1 MRVQKEKGGSKKN
14 QYVLRTNKDVVLR
27 KEKIMKKRGKNLWKK
42 LTSVALSAAM
52 AITLLPAQ
60 PAFAEGE
67 TGGDLNLPEKLL
79 YFSFDEDIS
88 NNTIVGEGATA
99 NVVNGAEISKTDKK
113 LGNGALL
120 LDNNQ
125 QQRLSIP
132 AGVLSGKNVEGMT
145 NEGLTI
151 SYWSKVVRSSP
162 GWVYFILPAGT
173 TNNDRKYAGIL
184 DNTDKLQVEYHSPGG
199 VANGAPK
206 TNIWKHVMVT
216 MKGTTATL
224 YVDGKKIQSSEEIEA
239 GRRPNGVP
247 DLSGSEINIG
257 YATWGSGEY
266 FAGYIDEF
274 TMYDAALTDEQA
286 MAVCEQE
293 LMKEAIQ
300 NGFIETTGPLNV
312 AVGSSVTI
320 QPKNTIPE
328 NIRADITYQ
337 SANPAIAT
345 VDETGKVT
353 GIGAGTTT
361 ITASVIYDGK
371 ENQSDPIT
379 INVKTPAEAL
389 IGSYNFDD
397 GTLGTA
403 TAIST
408 GLAAFNANNVE
419 YGIGRDGIGKAVRT
433 KDVVGSGEGYGVK
446 LAETNLG
453 STYTVSMWINP
464 VNEKAFHS
472 NGPVLALGHG
482 KNGDERWMAI
492 SGNYAD
498 EQGKEADNS
507 KARVWGNIPAGR
519 FDHNNKDYEVKTGT
533 EFSAVKD
540 QWMMLTI
547 AQSQNDVS
555 FYKDGE
561 LVNTF
566 SISDEVMNGAEQ
578 EILLGVNN
586 WDKEFDGLY
595 DDVKVY
601 NAALNA
607 SQIEELYKS
616 DMLEGMNIL
625 GENKSIDMITKDLNL
640 VTECNEVPVVWTSSA
655 PEKITAAGE
664 VKVKDGTEVTLTA
677 TASAFGNWSKQ
688 YKVRLA
694 KPITVKHV
702 DEKNTEIKTETVYGQ
717 VGTDYTYEAKDKILA
732 TDTAAYVYDE
742 TNNTAES
749 LKISVTEEG
758 EMVITVRYTEANIA
772 SVDNSKLPEMVYVIE
787 GNTPVLPKSIPGTTA
802 SEGQGEAVTINVPIS
817 WTADG
822 SGLKPGEHSLNGTA
836 AGHAVTV
843 KVKVF
848 ECDETVADT
857 EAQSANDSKKVKLKK
872 GYKGIIE
879 TEYDIVTTGDISTD
893 AGVQYYDNGVAE
905 NADTFWLPATSTR
918 FNSGYFL
925 VVTANGKGG
934 STSDSGAVN
943 VPANIDQATMLYDKT
958 KTYHVRTRIDTTE
971 ASVAEDGTITKN
983 GTYRV
988 WITDEDGKTVELTTA
1003 DSPAGFRKVVN
1014 GIIDKFGAAK
1024 NNFKVTNHKISW
1036 QSGYVTQKI
1045 ESYVTETL
1053 EQTES
1058 MKQLPSS
1065 VLGDQAAEVYT
1076 YKPATEFEK
1085 DGKVYALDEDKSGWY
1100 KEDGSKL
1107 ENPAAA
1113 DVAVAGATVVYKAY
1127 YKEGANF
1134 AGLKAAIDAAQ
1145 TAYDQKTA
1153 EKVYKADSLKTL
1165 QQAIAAAQAVYDT
1178 KGTANEKNEEEVAAA
1193 VTTLNNA
1200 VKAPMELKD
1209 FEEMNQ
1215 VMTAY
1220 YPMDQDV
1227 KDTTANHHDGTVNG
1241 DVTFPNGDSA
1251 VFPGSEKGLT
1261 NYISLPTDMAVTNQ
1275 MTFSFWTY
1283 TEAGGGNNV
1292 FGISSGK
1299 DMSSAHHFSIYTSNG
1314 EKLSANGGKTG
1325 YSGPAGVD
1333 NIPFAAEEWHLVT
1346 CVVNGTDLTFY
1357 VDGEEAKSGTI
1368 GASLTEV
1375 WNAHE
1380 AERNIYIGNNVYA
1393 WNNNGVHDKDY
1404 KGRIKNFR
1412 IYNAALAAEQVKD
1425 IYDNEAAMPMK
1436 KAIDHLVHALG
1447 AHPGTGENQGKYVL
1461 TITKNKV
1468 DLKTTGTQGET
1479 ISWKAYDANG
1489 EESSADINTEDGT
1502 VNLPEQEGASKTATL
1517 KATIQLNGQTE
1528 VIEIICTIKHVSA
1541 AVETAR
1547 EELKAVLDQAQE
1559 LNKLLYTSAS
1569 WSEFETIL
1577 NTAQGIYDN
1586 PTTEAEIKEQTAKLT
1601 NAMKTDGTGTLVERG
1616 NKTELTALVNEAEQ
1630 AMADKDKADYEE
1642 SVWTALETA
1651 IREAKELSDDVDQ
1664 AAVDAKK
1671 EALQTALNN
1680 FVPKDA
1686 PPVTVDKTAL
1696 ENKRKEAENA
1706 MKDQERYEYDKEIWT
1721 ALETAIN
1728 EAKTLEENAD
1738 ATAEEITDVYNKLEK
1753 ALKEFQ
1759 PKVIDK
1765 EALGSLKTE
1774 VDNAM
1779 EGKNQDDY
1787 DPEVWEALQTAL
1799 KAVENLPENATAEEI
1814 KEAYKNLWIAL
1825 DNFQPKQPGTV
1836 IPVESVSL
1844 EKQEETVKVNQK
1856 VTLKATVNPEDATNK
1871 DLIWESDNES
1881 VAAVDEHGVV
1891 TGKKEGTATI
1901 TVSSA
1906 ENKEIKATCEMTVI
1920 KVPVT
1925 RVTLSKTKLTLAPG
1939 KSQKLTATIAP
1950 NDATNK
1956 SLTWKSSNDKI
1967 AAVTNGKVTAKK
1979 AGTATITVSS
1989 KENKEI
1995 KATCKV
2001 TVKIAVTK
2009 VKLNKSKLTLGTKE
2023 TFALKATI
2031 TPKNATNKK
2040 VSYKSSKKTVA
2051 TVSSKGKIKALKKG
2065 KTTITATV
2073 DGKKAT
2079 CVVTV
2084 KAAPKKITLNAK
2096 KKTLKKGKTFQLKVK
2111 LPKNTASNKITYK
2124 TSNKKIATVSSKG
2137 KIKAVKKGKAT
2148 ITVTTFNKKKA
2159 TIKITVK

>member
-1 MRVQKEKGGSKKN
+1 
-14 QYVLRTNKDVVLR
+14 
-27 KEKIMKKRGKNLWKK
+27 MKKRGKDLWKK

-88 NNTIVGEGATA
+88 NNSIAGEGATA

-125 QQRLSIP
+125 KQRLSIP

-173 TNNDRKYAGIL
+173 IPDNRQYAGIL
-184 DNTDKLQVEYHSPGG
+184 DNMDKLEVEYYTSWGKGIQGTP
-199 VANGAPK
+199 AN
-206 TNIWKHVMVT
+206 NIWKHVMVT

-224 YVDGKKIQSSEEIEA
+224 YVNGERKGSVDG
-239 GRRPNGVP
+239 NGVP

-257 YATWGSGEY
+257 YASWGSGEY

-274 TMYDAALTDEQA
+274 TMYNAALTDEQA

-300 NGFIETTGPLNV
+300 NGFIETTGPYNV
-312 AVGSSVTI
+312 TVGSSVTI
-320 QPKNTIPE
+320 QSKNTIPE
-328 NIRADITYQ
+328 NIRANITYQ

-379 INVKTPAEAL
+379 INVKTPTEAL
-389 IGSYNFDD
+389 IGSYNFDN
-397 GTLGTA
+397 GTLGTTA
-403 TAIST
+403 AGSASAISK
-408 GLAAFNANNVE
+408 GLVSYGGEVE
-419 YGIGRDGIGKAVRT
+419 YGAGRDGIGKAVRT

-464 VNEKAFHS
+464 ANEKTFHS
-472 NGPVLALGHG
+472 NGVVLALGSP
-482 KNGDERWMAI
+482 KPDPQNWLAI
-492 SGNYAD
+492 SGANVG
-498 EQGKEADNS
+498 ESSE
-507 KARVWGNIPAGR
+507 ARVWARGKVFNASNTD
-519 FDHNNKDYEVKTGT
+519 FNDTKFT
-533 EFSAVKD
+533 AVKD
-540 QWMMLTI
+540 QWTMLTI
-547 AQSQNDVS
+547 SQSQNDVS
-555 FYKDGE
+555 FYKDGV
-561 LVNTF
+561 LVGTTHKV
-566 SISDEVMNGAEQ
+566 DEVLNGAENT
-578 EILLGVNN
+578 EIYLGVNN
-586 WDKEFDGLY
+586 WDAEFDGLY

-640 VTECNEVPVVWTSSA
+640 MTECNEVPVVWTSSA

-677 TASAFGNWSKQ
+677 TASTFGNWSKQ

-702 DEKNTEIKTETVYGQ
+702 DEKNAEIKTETVYGQ

-787 GNTPVLPKSIPGTTA
+787 GNMPVLPKSIPGTTA

-848 ECDETVADT
+848 ECDEAVADT
-857 EAQSANDSKKVKLKK
+857 EAQDANDSKKVKLKK

-918 FNSGYFL
+918 FNDGYFL

-934 STSDSGAVN
+934 SQSNSEAVN
-943 VPANIDQATMLYDKT
+943 IPANIDQATMLYDKT

-1076 YKPATEFEK
+1076 YTPATEFEK

-1153 EKVYKADSLKTL
+1153 EKIYKADSLKTL
-1165 QQAIAAAQAVYDT
+1165 QQAIATAQAVYDT
-1178 KGTANEKNEEEVAAA
+1178 KGTANEKNKEEVAAA

-1325 YSGPAGVD
+1325 YSGPVGVD

-1357 VDGEEAKSGTI
+1357 VDGEEAKAGTI

-1412 IYNAALAAEQVKD
+1412 IYNASLAAEQVKD

-1461 TITKNKV
+1461 TITKNTV

-1547 EELKAVLDQAQE
+1547 EELKVVLDQAQE

-1569 WSEFETIL
+1569 WSEFEIIL
-1577 NTAQGIYDN
+1577 NTAQGVYDN

-1616 NKTELTALVNEAEQ
+1616 NKAELTALVSEAEQ

-1671 EALQTALNN
+1671 EALQTALDN

-1696 ENKRKEAENA
+1696 ENKRIEAENA
-1706 MKDQERYEYDKEIWT
+1706 MKDQEKYEYDKEIWT

-1728 EAKTLEENAD
+1728 EAKTVEENAD
-1738 ATAEEITDVYNKLEK
+1738 ATAEEITDAYNKLEK

-1881 VAAVDEHGVV
+1881 VAAVDEQGVV
-1891 TGKKEGTATI
+1891 TGKKEGKATI
-1901 TVSSA
+1901 TVTSA
-1906 ENKEIKATCEMTVI
+1906 ENNKIKATCEVTVI

-1939 KSQKLTATIAP
+1939 KNHTLTATIAP

-1967 AAVTNGKVTAKK
+1967 AAVKNGKVTAKK

-1989 KENKEI
+1989 KENDKI

-2023 TFALKATI
+2023 TFDLKATI

-2065 KTTITATV
+2065 KTTITVTV

>member
-1 MRVQKEKGGSKKN
+1 MYSWNQHKALRVQKEKGGSKKN
-14 QYVLRTNKDVVLR
+14 QYVLRTNRDVVLR

-125 QQRLSIP
+125 SQRLSIP

-151 SYWSKVVRSSP
+151 SYWSKVVQPSP

-224 YVDGKKIQSSEEIEA
+224 YVDGKKIQS
-239 GRRPNGVP
+239 GDGGGVP

-293 LMKEAIQ
+293 LMKEALQ
-300 NGFIETTGPLNV
+300 NGFVETTGPYNV
-312 AVGSSVTI
+312 TVGSSVTI
-320 QPKNTIPE
+320 QSKNTIPE
-328 NIRADITYQ
+328 NIRANITYQ

-353 GIGAGTTT
+353 GRGAGTTT

-389 IGSYNFDD
+389 IGSYNFDN

-403 TAIST
+403 SAISK
-408 GLAAFNANNVE
+408 GLVSYGGEVE
-419 YGIGRDGIGKAVRT
+419 YGAGRDGIGKAVRT
-433 KDVVGSGEGYGVK
+433 KDVVGAGEGYGVK

-464 VNEKAFHS
+464 VNAKAFHP
-472 NGPVLALGHG
+472 NGAVLALGSP
-482 KNGDERWMAI
+482 KTDPENWLAI
-492 SGNYAD
+492 AGMNAG
-498 EQGKEADNS
+498 ENS
-507 KARVWGNIPAGR
+507 EARVWAHGKVFNLSNTDFNDTKFAAAKG
-519 FDHNNKDYEVKTGT
+519 
-533 EFSAVKD
+533 
-540 QWMMLTI
+540 QWTMLTI
-547 AQSQNDVS
+547 SQSQNDVS
-555 FYKDGE
+555 FYKDGV
-561 LVNTF
+561 LVGTTHKA
-566 SISDEVMNGAEQ
+566 DEVLNGAENT
-578 EILLGVNN
+578 EIYLGVNH
-586 WDKEFDGLY
+586 WDQEFDGLY

-607 SQIEELYKS
+607 SQIQELYKN

-640 VTECNEVPVVWTSSA
+640 VTECNEVPVAWTSSA

-702 DEKNTEIKTETVYGQ
+702 DEKNAEIKTETVYGQ
-717 VGTDYTYEAKDKILA
+717 VGADYTYEAKDKILA

-749 LKISVTEEG
+749 LKVSVTEEG

-836 AGHAVTV
+836 AGHVVTV

-848 ECDETVADT
+848 ECDEAVADT

-943 VPANIDQATMLYDKT
+943 IPANIDQATMLYDKT

-1076 YKPATEFEK
+1076 YTPATEFEK

-1153 EKVYKADSLKTL
+1153 EKIYKADSLKTL

-1178 KGTANEKNEEEVAAA
+1178 KGTANEKNKEEVAAA
-1193 VTTLNNA
+1193 ITTLNNA
-1200 VKAPMELKD
+1200 VKAPMELKG

-1227 KDTTANHHDGTVNG
+1227 KDTSANHHDGTVNG
-1241 DVTFPNGDSA
+1241 DVTFQNGDSA

-1333 NIPFAAEEWHLVT
+1333 NIPFAVEEWHLVT
-1346 CVVNGTDLTFY
+1346 CVVNGTDLIFY
-1357 VDGEEAKSGTI
+1357 VDGEEAKAGTI

-1380 AERNIYIGNNVYA
+1380 TERNIYIGNNVYA
-1393 WNNNGVHDKDY
+1393 WNDNGVHDKDY

-1447 AHPGTGENQGKYVL
+1447 AHPGTDESQGKYVL
-1461 TITKNKV
+1461 TLTESSI
-1468 DLKTTGTQGET
+1468 DLIKTGTQGET

-1489 EESSADINTEDGT
+1489 EESSADINTADGT
-1502 VNLPEQEGASKTATL
+1502 VNLPEQEGTTKTATL

-1528 VIEIICTIKHVSA
+1528 VVEIICSIKRVSA
-1541 AVETAR
+1541 AVSTAR
-1547 EELKAVLDQAQE
+1547 AELKEALDNAEE
-1559 LNKLLYTSAS
+1559 LNKLLYTSES
-1569 WSEFETIL
+1569 WRRFETIL
-1577 NTAQGIYDN
+1577 NTAKDIYDN
-1586 PTTEAEIKEQTAKLT
+1586 STSETDIKEQTAKLT

-1616 NKTELTALVNEAEQ
+1616 NKTELSALVSEAEQ

-1642 SVWTALETA
+1642 SVWIALETA

-1664 AAVDAKK
+1664 AAVNAKK
-1671 EALQTALNN
+1671 EALQTALDN
-1680 FVPKDA
+1680 FVPKDDF
-1686 PPVTVDKTAL
+1686 PVTVDKADL

-1706 MKDQERYEYDKEIWT
+1706 MKDQEKYEYDKDIWT

-1728 EAKTLEENAD
+1728 EAKVVEENAD
-1738 ATAEEITDVYNKLEK
+1738 ATEEEVTDAYNKLEK

-1787 DPEVWEALQTAL
+1787 DPEVWAALQTAL

-1814 KEAYKNLWIAL
+1814 KEAYKNLWTAL

-1836 IPVESVSL
+1836 IPVESIVL
-1844 EKQEETVKVNQK
+1844 EKQKATIKVNQK
-1856 VTLKATVNPEDATNK
+1856 VTLKATIHPEDATNK
-1871 DLIWESDNES
+1871 DLIWESTDDS
-1881 VAAVDEHGVV
+1881 IAVVDEYGEV
-1891 TGKKEGTATI
+1891 TGKKAGTATI

-1906 ENKEIKATCEMTVI
+1906 ENKEIKAACEMTVI

-1925 RVTLSKTKLTLAPG
+1925 KVTLSKTKLTLAPG
-1939 KSQKLTATIAP
+1939 KSQKLTVTIAP

-1967 AAVTNGKVTAKK
+1967 ATVTNGKVTAKK

-1989 KENKEI
+1989 KENDKI

-2009 VKLNKSKLTLGTKE
+2009 VKLNKSKLTLGAKE

-2040 VSYKSSKKTVA
+2040 VSYKSSKKKVA

-2124 TSNKKIATVSSKG
+2124 TSNKKVATVSSKG
-2137 KIKAVKKGKAT
+2137 KIKAVKKGKAI
-2148 ITVTTFNKKKA
+2148 ITATTFNKKKA
-2159 TIKITVK
+2159 TIKITVR